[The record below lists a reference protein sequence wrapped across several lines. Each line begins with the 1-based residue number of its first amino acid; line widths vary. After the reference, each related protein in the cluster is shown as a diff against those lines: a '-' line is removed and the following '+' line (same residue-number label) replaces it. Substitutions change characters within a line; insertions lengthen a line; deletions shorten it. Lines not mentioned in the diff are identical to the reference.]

1 MNSAGRV
8 LLEQLNAGDRIGNK
22 ADRPGHEVD
31 SIRAPLRA
39 PMIMLPRRPLSIIL
53 MTALVISAPVP
64 AVAGSWKLEFDSREL
79 PSVSYMEDGKTVF
92 LLGCGRAFG
101 LHAKYP
107 GTPGKS
113 GKASLSIGSPR
124 SRMTLVGEFEET
136 DGGDL
141 TTFVQWDLGFSR
153 QDPELFGK
161 RWDRLLSRL
170 LSLIERADPLV
181 ISTARSEYR
190 LPRVDAPGWRSA
202 IEKCGGK

>member
-1 MNSAGRV
+1 MQAI
-8 LLEQLNAGDRIGNK
+8 EFGNK
-22 ADRPGHEVD
+22 ADRSGHEVD
-31 SIRAPLRA
+31 SIRASPRA
-39 PMIMLPRRPLSIIL
+39 PTIMSRPRWLLSIIL
-53 MTALVISAPVP
+53 TTALVVSAPVP

-79 PSVSYMEDGKTVF
+79 PSVSYMENGKTVF

-113 GKASLSIGSPR
+113 GKASISIGSAR
-124 SRMTLVGEFEET
+124 SRMTLLGEFEEA
-136 DGGDL
+136 DGDDQ

-161 RWDRLLSRL
+161 RWDRVLSRL

-181 ISTARSEYR
+181 ISAARSEYR